1 MSAVMRSSSDP
12 FIGQQLAGRY
22 RLVKLLGQ
30 GAMGRVYLA
39 QDQQL
44 GQVTVAVKLLFHSLE
59 DPKAQQRFEQ
69 EARAGAY
76 LGQKSLH
83 IVRVQDYGLSP
94 AGQPFYVMEYLPG
107 ESLAD
112 RLRRQGAL
120 SLSEFLPLARQ
131 IGLGLKAAHDGLRVE
146 GRQVHIVHRDL
157 KPSNIQVIPDES
169 LGELVKILDFG
180 IAKLISSNGT
190 ASLTQAYVGTL
201 AYSSPE
207 QLEGIPPDPC
217 SDIYSL
223 GILFFE
229 MLTGRLP
236 IVPSTDSFPG
246 WYQAHHK
253 AKPAPLHRYNSSLPV
268 ALSELI
274 LDCLAK
280 DRRDRPQ
287 SMAEILERL
296 QSVAQAGQRGTLRGV
311 RRSSAQVATAAPRGG
326 TMRLA
331 TSSSEG
337 LPDQAP
343 VWIERGLPLLMG
355 GILGLL
361 SFAGILL
368 WLNPDPG
375 RVGDRPDQ
383 EQASAYASALQAGQT
398 AFQDQNYDAAIQHFQ
413 VALSHDRGDETAQQW
428 LQRAQQAQS
437 RVSDPGASSTP
448 PDASTPGSSSPPP
461 RDLARSPE
469 LQGRA
474 PVSASTQ
481 PPDARLRTFPVN
493 TAQISVRDGLGQ
505 PHDSGSGQVPGT
517 RYDRYWLQLGQGQG
531 RLDLGLVYDEGQTLR
546 QTEVTVNAQ
555 VPLDLV
561 QNLLGDMLQTPP
573 PPALMMKLQQIREG
587 SMTQADFQFETLQG
601 RMQLNAQ
608 GNLYISTWDPQ
619 INSAVPADPGL
630 ERPSRLEELRQQAR
644 ERRDR
649 R

>member
-1 MSAVMRSSSDP
+1 MRSSSDP

-22 RLVKLLGQ
+22 RLIKLLGQ

-94 AGQPFYVMEYLPG
+94 AGQPFYVMEYLQG

-112 RLRRQGAL
+112 RLRQQGAL
-120 SLSEFLPLARQ
+120 SLQAFLPLARQ
-131 IGLGLKAAHDGLRVE
+131 IGLGLKAAHDGLWVE

-169 LGELVKILDFG
+169 LGELVKVLDFG

-236 IVPSTDSFPG
+236 IVPTTDTFPG

-253 AKPAPLHRYNSSLPV
+253 AEPAPLHRYDPSLPV

-287 SMAEILERL
+287 TMAEILERL
-296 QSVAQAGQRGTLRGV
+296 QSVTEAGPLGPRSGGGRPAPQA
-311 RRSSAQVATAAPRGG
+311 ATAAPRGG

-331 TSSSEG
+331 TSSSG
-337 LPDQAP
+337 KHPAP
-343 VWIERGLPLLMG
+343 APIWIERGLPLLMG
-355 GILGLL
+355 GVLGLL
-361 SFAGILL
+361 SFAGIFL
-368 WLNPDPG
+368 WLKPDPG
-375 RVGDRPDQ
+375 RVGHRPAQ

-398 AFQDQNYDAAIQHFQ
+398 AFQDQDYAAAVQHFQ
-413 VALSHDRGDETAQQW
+413 MALSQRRGDQTAEQW

-437 RVSDPGASSTP
+437 RVSDPGSSSTP
-448 PDASTPGSSSPPP
+448 NSQLDAFSSPP

-469 LQGRA
+469 LLGSTPIA
-474 PVSASTQ
+474 ELTQ
-481 PPDARLRTFPVN
+481 PPDSRLRTFPVN

-573 PPALMMKLQQIREG
+573 PPDLMMKLQQIREG

-619 INSAVPADPGL
+619 INSAAPAVPVL